1 MDKSSLL
8 EALRAET
15 GFSIRQAKQVVKL
28 FFDELSNALASGE
41 RVALRGF
48 CNFYV
53 KHHKGYTGRNPKTG
67 VPTQVPPKKLP
78 FFRCGL
84 ELKERVDHKWSKN
97 NKGRKAVMANLKKD
111 LNAVTKEL
119 KSLTKK
125 TERLIKAA
133 DKLEKA
139 QAAAKRKPKVKA
151 KITTRVPAKKKVI
164 AKKRTPA
171 RKRAAKLTASE
182 QVLRIIKRSKKG
194 VDVATLKKKTEI
206 GERTVR
212 NILYKASKARK
223 IKRIAVGVYVAA

>member
-28 FFDELSNALASGE
+28 FFDELSNALANGE

-67 VPTQVPPKKLP
+67 VPTQVPPKKMP

-97 NKGRKAVMANLKKD
+97 NKGRKAIMANVKKD
-111 LNAVTKEL
+111 LQAVTNGL
-119 KSLTKK
+119 RALTKK
-125 TERLIKAA
+125 TERLIKTV

-139 QAAAKRKPKVKA
+139 QAAVKRKPKAKA
-151 KITTRVPAKKKVI
+151 KITKK
-164 AKKRTPA
+164 APA
-171 RKRAAKLTASE
+171 RKKAAKLGATD
-182 QVLRIIKRSKKG
+182 QVLRIIERSKKG
-194 VDVATLKKKTEI
+194 VDVPTLMKKT
-206 GERTVR
+206 GFDVRKVR
-212 NILYKASKARK
+212 NIVFRTFKQGK
-223 IKRIAVGVYVAA
+223 IKRTGKGIYVGA

>member
-1 MDKSSLL
+1 MDKFSLP

-15 GFSIRQAKQVVKL
+15 GLSIRQAKQVVKL
-28 FFDELSNALASGE
+28 FFDELSNALTSGE

-97 NKGRKAVMANLKKD
+97 NKGRKAIMENVKTD
-111 LNAVTKEL
+111 LQAVTKEL

-125 TERLIKAA
+125 TERLIKTV

-139 QAAAKRKPKVKA
+139 QAAVKRKPKAKA
-151 KITTRVPAKKKVI
+151 KITKK
-164 AKKRTPA
+164 APA
-171 RKRAAKLTASE
+171 RKKAAKLGATD
-182 QVLRIIKRSKKG
+182 QVLRIIERSKKG
-194 VDVATLKKKTEI
+194 VDVPTLMKKT
-206 GERTVR
+206 GFDVRKVR
-212 NILYKASKARK
+212 NIVFRTFKQEK
-223 IKRIAVGVYVAA
+223 IKRTGKGIYVGA